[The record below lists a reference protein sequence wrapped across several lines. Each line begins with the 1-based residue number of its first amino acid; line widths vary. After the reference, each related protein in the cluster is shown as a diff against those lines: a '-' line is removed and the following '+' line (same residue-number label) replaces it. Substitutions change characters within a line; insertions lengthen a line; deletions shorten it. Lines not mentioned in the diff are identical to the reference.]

1 MYASIH
7 FTGPT
12 VKILIDRLQQAYA
25 KADLHLVRRISA
37 LLDVAK
43 GERIAQVAEKYA
55 VTRQT
60 IYDWL
65 VAFMTHGSD
74 SLVYRR
80 SPGRK
85 PRLTPEQRKRLVEL
99 MKAGPEAAGFGTAC
113 WTSLL
118 VQQLIYREFDV
129 LYNRHYICTLLHSL
143 NFSFQKA
150 RFESDHLNEA
160 ARKEWWATTWPEILH
175 LAQEKGAMI
184 LFGDEVSFAQW
195 GSLARTWAPVGQ
207 QPVVKTSGKRKGY
220 KVFGLIDLLSGRF
233 FYLGQEERFNSDRYQ
248 AFLTQVLEETSQH
261 IIVIQDGARYHT
273 AKATRA
279 WFEAHCDRL
288 TVFQLPSYS
297 PDYNPIEFLWKKMK
311 HRATH
316 NKYFAEFADLVKSV
330 NEGLAYFAE
339 QAAEIQALIGLY
351 VETLKPTM
359 LATA

>member
-1 MYASIH
+1 MYASMH

-12 VKILIDRLQQAYA
+12 VKLLVERLQQTYA
-25 KADLHLVRRISA
+25 KTDLHLVRRISA
-37 LLDVAK
+37 LLDVAT
-43 GERIAQVAEKYA
+43 GERVAQVAEKYA

-65 VAFMTHGSD
+65 VAFLVHGLD

-99 MKAGPEAAGFGTAC
+99 IEAGPEAAGFDTAC

-118 VQQLIYREFDV
+118 VQQWIHREFDV

-160 ARKEWWATTWPEILH
+160 ARKEWWATT
-175 LAQEKGAMI
+175 LAQ
-184 LFGDEVSFAQW
+184 
-195 GSLARTWAPVGQ
+195 
-207 QPVVKTSGKRKGY
+207 
-220 KVFGLIDLLSGRF
+220 
-233 FYLGQEERFNSDRYQ
+233 
-248 AFLTQVLEETSQH
+248 VLKETSQH

-316 NKYFAEFADLVKSV
+316 NKYFAEFANLVKSV

-339 QAAEIQALIGLY
+339 QAREIQALIGLY